1 MRHFSTRWMRRAVCI
16 ALVLA
21 ACGLVPALRADAG
34 GDDGDVSNLRGERK
48 QALVE
53 IGRRFFFDPVVSRS
67 GDRSCASCHDPEHG
81 FSDPARRS
89 EDDAGITVRHAQTLL
104 DSALN
109 PSAHWDGEFI
119 SIERLVTARIGLPGA
134 GGSGG
139 GYGGRNLAPLRAGHS
154 SIPFDEDLDAPIDPG
169 GKLVAE
175 LGKLPRAQ
183 DVLEESGR
191 YAAAAKAV
199 WGDMKI
205 TRPRIA
211 RAIGAYCRTIESTEA
226 PYDQYVAG
234 NTRAL
239 TPAAVRGKALFD
251 GRAGCAQCHL
261 TTTKL
266 EKRHATT
273 RLTKPVMRRA
283 KRATFTDFDFHN
295 TGIAWDDVH
304 ETRIRRQVA
313 EELDPKQRKGKRL
326 EEATAAAKDKLGDP
340 GNHRISTN
348 PRLRRAFKTP
358 TLRDLTR
365 RGPYMHNGVFTN
377 LHDVVRHYVK
387 GGSDDPLQDE
397 RIVKLPLSEGEI
409 DDLVMFLES
418 LTGHDR
424 PGLAQAPCKWRP
436 ETTTLRFLD
445 GAGKPMVGL
454 TVKLNPGGD
463 RLPMEKAATKA
474 VELITD
480 EKGRIEFA
488 PLAYT
493 HVQMQLPNDI
503 EPTQGPL
510 VPDLCKKADI
520 TVPVSGRIE
529 LIAVYPNDQKPPQT
543 LVAEHKGTFVL
554 PGHHA
559 PRTRLALKRVLAA
572 GNVRIATYE
581 GWKRTDVTSTVK
593 LLLPSAKKPIEVDLA
608 TKGGARID
616 VR

>member
-1 MRHFSTRWMRRAVCI
+1 MRRSGTLWTRR
-16 ALVLA
+16 LVLGA
-21 ACGLVPALRADAG
+21 LILGACGLIPALRADAG
-34 GDDGDVSNLRGERK
+34 GDDGEVSNLRGERK
-48 QALVE
+48 LALIE
-53 IGRRFFFDPVVSRS
+53 IGRRLFFDPVVSRS

-81 FSDPARRS
+81 FSDPAQRS
-89 EDDAGITVRHAQTLL
+89 EDDAGITIRHAQTLL

-154 SIPFDEDLDAPIDPG
+154 AIPFDQDLDAPIDPG
-169 GKLVAE
+169 GKLAAE

-183 DVLEESGR
+183 DVLEDNGR

-211 RAIGAYCRTIESTEA
+211 QAIGAYCRTIESTEA
-226 PYDQYVAG
+226 PYDEYVAG

-239 TPAAVRGKALFD
+239 TPAAIRGKELFE

-261 TTTKL
+261 TTTKF

-273 RLTKPVMRRA
+273 RLTKPVMRKV

-304 ETRIRRQVA
+304 ASRIRRQVA
-313 EELDPKQRKGKRL
+313 EELAPKQRKGKRL

-348 PRLRRAFKTP
+348 PKLRRAFKTP

-365 RGPYMHNGVFTN
+365 RGPYMHNGAFTN

-397 RIVKLPLSEGEI
+397 RIVPLALSEGEI
-409 DDLVMFLES
+409 DDLVTFLES
-418 LTGHDR
+418 LTGHER
-424 PGLAQAPCKWRP
+424 PGLAQHPCKWRP
-436 ETTTLRFLD
+436 DTTKLRFLD
-445 GAGKPMVGL
+445 GTGKPMAGL
-454 TVKLNPGGD
+454 SVKLNPAGD
-463 RLPMEKAATKA
+463 RLPNEKAGKTA
-474 VELITD
+474 VELVTD
-480 EKGRIEFA
+480 DKGRIEFA
-488 PLAYT
+488 PLAFT
-493 HVQMQLPNDI
+493 HVQIQLPNEI
-503 EPTQGPL
+503 EPARGPL

-520 TVPVSGRIE
+520 IVPVSGRIQ
-529 LIAVYPNDQKPPQT
+529 LIAVYPEGQEPPKR

-554 PGHHA
+554 PGHTP
-559 PRTRLALKRVLAA
+559 PRTRLVLKHVLGA
-572 GNVRIATYE
+572 GKSRMATYE
-581 GWKRTDVTSTVK
+581 GWKRTDVTSDVRI
-593 LLLPSAKKPIEVDLA
+593 LLPGAKKPVDVDLA
-608 TKGGARID
+608 AKGGARID